1 MSLLCASSKVV
12 AIVRDAALK
21 ALEERQA
28 LIAQRRAVLVAPT
41 AAPTAAA
48 SGAPASAATCERAS
62 PGDAAAE
69 LAANEAAEGAVP
81 FALPPV
87 VVTPAH
93 LRAAA
98 IAAAAQQRITPA
110 MLRFYETYNSK
121 SAAPGET

>member
-1 MSLLCASSKVV
+1 M
-12 AIVRDAALK
+12 RDAALK

-28 LIAQRRAVLVAPT
+28 LIAQRRAVLPAPT

-48 SGAPASAATCERAS
+48 RRAP

-69 LAANEAAEGAVP
+69 LAANEATEGAVP

-93 LRAAA
+93 LSAAA

-121 SAAPGET
+121 SAAPGEA